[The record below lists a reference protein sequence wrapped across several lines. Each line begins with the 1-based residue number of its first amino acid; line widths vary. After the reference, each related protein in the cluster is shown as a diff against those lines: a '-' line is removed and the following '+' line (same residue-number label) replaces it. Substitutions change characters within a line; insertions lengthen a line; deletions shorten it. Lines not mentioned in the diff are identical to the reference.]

1 MKTTLEIDDDLARQL
16 REEASRR
23 DTTVSALVEE
33 GLRHILEPSLPD
45 EQEDLLLLPT
55 WDSGGALVDVANRVE
70 LYEVLDAGSN
80 REKLDRM

>member
-1 MKTTLEIDDDLARQL
+1 MKTTLEIDDGLARQL

-33 GLRHILEPSLPD
+33 GLRHILEPSLPN

-55 WDSGGALVDVANRVE
+55 WDSGGALVDVANREE

-80 REKLDRM
+80 REKLYRM

>member
-1 MKTTLEIDDDLARQL
+1 MKTTLEIDDGLARQL

-45 EQEDLLLLPT
+45 EQADLLLLPT
-55 WDSGGALVDVANRVE
+55 WDSGGALVDVANREE

-80 REKLDRM
+80 REKLYRM

>member
-1 MKTTLEIDDDLARQL
+1 MKTTLEIDDGLARQL

-55 WDSGGALVDVANRVE
+55 WDSGGALVDVANREE
-70 LYEVLDAGSN
+70 LCEVLDAGSN
-80 REKLDRM
+80 REKLYRM

>member
-1 MKTTLEIDDDLARQL
+1 MKTTLEIDDGLARQL

-33 GLRHILEPSLPD
+33 GLRHILEPSLPA

-55 WDSGGALVDVANRVE
+55 WDSGGALVDVANREE

-80 REKLDRM
+80 REKLYRM

>member
-1 MKTTLEIDDDLARQL
+1 MKTTLEIDDGLAQQL

-33 GLRHILEPSLPD
+33 GLRHILEPSLPA

-55 WDSGGALVDVANRVE
+55 WDSGGALVDVANRE
-70 LYEVLDAGSN
+70 EQYEVLDAGSN
-80 REKLDRM
+80 REKLYRM

>member
-1 MKTTLEIDDDLARQL
+1 MKTTLEIDDGLARQL

-55 WDSGGALVDVANRVE
+55 WDSGGALVDVANREE

>member
-1 MKTTLEIDDDLARQL
+1 MKTTLEIDDGLARQL

-55 WDSGGALVDVANRVE
+55 WDSGGALVNVANREE

-80 REKLDRM
+80 REKLYRM

>member
-1 MKTTLEIDDDLARQL
+1 MKTTLEIDDGLARQL

-55 WDSGGALVDVANRVE
+55 WDSGGALVDVANRE
-70 LYEVLDAGSN
+70 EQYEVLDAGSN
-80 REKLDRM
+80 REKLYRM

>member
-1 MKTTLEIDDDLARQL
+1 MKTTLEIDDGLAQQL

-55 WDSGGALVDVANRVE
+55 WDSGGALVDVANREE

-80 REKLDRM
+80 REKLYRM

>member
-1 MKTTLEIDDDLARQL
+1 MKTTLEIDDGLARQL

-55 WDSGGALVDVANRVE
+55 WDSGGALVDVANREE

-80 REKLDRM
+80 REKLYRM

>member
-1 MKTTLEIDDDLARQL
+1 MKTTLEIDDGLARQL

-33 GLRHILEPSLPD
+33 GLRYILEPSLPD

>member
-1 MKTTLEIDDDLARQL
+1 MKTTLEIDDGLAQQL

-55 WDSGGALVDVANRVE
+55 WDSGGALVDVANRE
-70 LYEVLDAGSN
+70 EQYEVLDAGSN
-80 REKLDRM
+80 REKLYRM